1 MLRICKY
8 TPTLE
13 FMLVDDETPFILLK
27 SSSESECERVKLM
40 LEESR
45 KDRAVKHEV
54 NAFKEKLQDFR
65 LRLIYGEYDK
75 IFYPMII
82 VTISVLFY
90 FMMKGV

>member
-8 TPTLE
+8 APTQE

-27 SSSESECERVKLM
+27 SSSESECKRVRLM

-45 KDRAVKHEV
+45 EDRIVKHEV
-54 NAFKEKLQDFR
+54 NTFKEKLQDFR

-75 IFYPMII
+75 IVYPVVVASII
-82 VTISVLFY
+82 VCSVYLL
-90 FMMKGV
+90 KGV